1 MNDDNRIA
9 VSSLIREAERC
20 FLRKQYSRSLLLVDR
35 YFRSLGDSKH
45 YDDDNNN
52 NNNNGNGN
60 DISEEII
67 AEETSVRLYPSILL
81 LSKDHYQAEGK
92 KQKIFTFFAAV
103 VDHDEDP
110 QSVSLGP
117 SSPMTQ
123 SMTTMTDRLACIGL
137 QSFHELSLIERR
149 QRNKYRRKNNNDEM
163 NNTTACTGRTAAD
176 IPIGD
181 DESHFNGDNNDTIDD
196 ERWMYIMQILDYYND
211 ENSHHIV
218 SPTSL
223 VSGRRRRP
231 SRALSVELLSIWIPF
246 WEYHGYELQ
255 AFVWTIQVLHYY
267 SPTELLPEQPT
278 TTMIVEELWVRC
290 VCEQLPRYS
299 QKNCTFIQLI
309 LRLITEISDPVMKCI
324 EWEQIWDNFKT
335 EYVNDTINDD
345 DNNIVVTNTLIDTL
359 DWYLNGSSAIT
370 SIDNPDLHDNTLLL
384 RQPSCHRDIDVSLKT
399 LKKGRDR
406 LVQQRLRQNG
416 NYCHTRKNQSTNF
429 EHNNSLYQQESSR
442 VTESLSIEHLNQS
455 RSLYNIIKRNT
466 RISLGDFLSRFNHF
480 LSFPSAKISSKLTS
494 LSKLIGF
501 RAIITIIKS
510 VKIIFFRFVS
520 RYIHASNDGSKQKL
534 IMEFLKSTHLSF
546 SPYLFSSLASNDNN
560 MDTKTRITH
569 GTDLRRQNLIKGTIS
584 IIFLLI
590 GWRRRQLLVR
600 AVKTLVRAAVVK
612 KKQTNT
618 NYMG

>member
-231 SRALSVELLSIWIPF
+231 CALFPLN
-246 WEYHGYELQ
+246 YCRYGYR
-255 AFVWTIQVLHYY
+255 FGNI
-267 SPTELLPEQPT
+267 
-278 TTMIVEELWVRC
+278 M
-290 VCEQLPRYS
+290 
-299 QKNCTFIQLI
+299 
-309 LRLITEISDPVMKCI
+309 DM
-324 EWEQIWDNFKT
+324 NFKHLFGL
-335 EYVNDTINDD
+335 YRCCIIIHRRNFSQ
-345 DNNIVVTNTLIDTL
+345 NN
-359 DWYLNGSSAIT
+359 
-370 SIDNPDLHDNTLLL
+370 
-384 RQPSCHRDIDVSLKT
+384 Q
-399 LKKGRDR
+399 
-406 LVQQRLRQNG
+406 
-416 NYCHTRKNQSTNF
+416 
-429 EHNNSLYQQESSR
+429 
-442 VTESLSIEHLNQS
+442 
-455 RSLYNIIKRNT
+455 
-466 RISLGDFLSRFNHF
+466 
-480 LSFPSAKISSKLTS
+480 
-494 LSKLIGF
+494 
-501 RAIITIIKS
+501 
-510 VKIIFFRFVS
+510 
-520 RYIHASNDGSKQKL
+520 
-534 IMEFLKSTHLSF
+534 
-546 SPYLFSSLASNDNN
+546 
-560 MDTKTRITH
+560 
-569 GTDLRRQNLIKGTIS
+569 
-584 IIFLLI
+584 
-590 GWRRRQLLVR
+590 RRR
-600 AVKTLVRAAVVK
+600 
-612 KKQTNT
+612 
-618 NYMG
+618 